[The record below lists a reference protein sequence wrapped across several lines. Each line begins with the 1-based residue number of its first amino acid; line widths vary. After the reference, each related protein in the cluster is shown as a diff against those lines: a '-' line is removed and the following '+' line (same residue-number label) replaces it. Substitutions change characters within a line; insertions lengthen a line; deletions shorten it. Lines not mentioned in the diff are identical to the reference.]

1 MVKHFPLKIILL
13 LTFLINKILL
23 LRHFPNNWKIALVF
37 PIKKQGKNSKSPSS
51 YRPIF
56 LLSILSKIT
65 EHIILN
71 RLRNFTDSINY
82 INPNQYGFTRHLST
96 YHPLL
101 RLTEKIT
108 SGFQRGRSTG
118 AVFLDIQ
125 KAFDR
130 VWVSGL
136 IYKLITNNFPP
147 ALIHLVN
154 SYLVNRSFQVIVN
167 NTLSRTVF
175 IKNGVTQGSLLGP
188 ILFNIYI
195 NDIPSHPLTMTNIYA
210 DDTSISAT
218 YKNHLTITKALNAHL
233 LLLEEFFNTWK
244 IKINVDKTVAVLFT
258 RRRKPC
264 TPPTLYSTPLHWSQS
279 TKYLGL
285 VLEKNLTWKQ
295 HILHTR
301 DKFRNAMRSLYPL
314 ICRNS
319 HLNIYNKVLLYTAV
333 LRPIL
338 AYGCP
343 VWGYAANSNIKL
355 LDNAQNALI
364 RNITR
369 AYRYNRNRNIYKVLK
384 IPTFKAHIKKLGQ
397 KFFDNLPSINNVN
410 IQNLENYDPNIYKKR
425 PRRILLDSYNPP

>member
-1 MVKHFPLKIILL
+1 MGRTILL
-13 LTFLINKILL
+13 ERRQSESVGRRNSAPLSCDLIGRDRSLAENSSGPACSDDQKANLL
-23 LRHFPNNWKIALVF
+23 A
-37 PIKKQGKNSKSPSS
+37 
-51 YRPIF
+51 
-56 LLSILSKIT
+56 IT
-65 EHIILN
+65 LKD
-71 RLRNFTDSINY
+71 NFTENERPNGEYPIDNTITTTLENFFSHPPPLPITPTDPDEVLNY
-82 INPNQYGFTRHLST
+82 IKTLSNN
-96 YHPLL
+96 
-101 RLTEKIT
+101 
-108 SGFQRGRSTG
+108 
-118 AVFLDIQ
+118 
-125 KAFDR
+125 KA
-130 VWVSGL
+130 
-136 IYKLITNNFPP
+136 P
-147 ALIHLVN
+147 
-154 SYLVNRSFQVIVN
+154 VNRSFQVKVN
-167 NTLSRTVF
+167 NTLSNTVF

-195 NDIPSHPLTMTNIYA
+195 NDIPSHTLTMTNIYA

-218 YKNHLTITKALNAHL
+218 YKNHHTITKALNAHL
-233 LLLEEFFNTWK
+233 ILLEEFFNTWK

-295 HILHTR
+295 HILHAR

-384 IPTFKAHIKKLGQ
+384 IPTFKAHIKNLGQ
-397 KFFDNLPSINNVN
+397 KFFDNLSNINNVN